1 MFEPEYLDTACPKC
15 LHRRVYLDR
24 QIGYYCMAC
33 GHELST
39 RETIALIEKIVLTW
53 PPSHTSD
60 KTGKKSVT
68 EIKELPPR
76 KPKVKHLSHSTVE
89 HKKPERLP

>member
-1 MFEPEYLDTACPKC
+1 MFEPEYLDAACPRC

-39 RETIALIEKIVLTW
+39 RETVALIEKIALT
-53 PPSHTSD
+53 SRLAHNSD
-60 KTGKKSVT
+60 KTDKKPLT
-68 EIKELPPR
+68 EIKELPSR
-76 KPKVKHLSHSTVE
+76 KSKVEIVR
-89 HKKPERLP
+89 KK

>member
-1 MFEPEYLDTACPKC
+1 MFEPEYLDAACPRC

-39 RETIALIEKIVLTW
+39 RETVALIEKIALTW
-53 PPSHTSD
+53 PPANNPD
-60 KTGKKSVT
+60 KTSKKSVT
-68 EIKELPPR
+68 EIKELPSR
-76 KPKVKHLSHSTVE
+76 KSKVEIVR
-89 HKKPERLP
+89 KK